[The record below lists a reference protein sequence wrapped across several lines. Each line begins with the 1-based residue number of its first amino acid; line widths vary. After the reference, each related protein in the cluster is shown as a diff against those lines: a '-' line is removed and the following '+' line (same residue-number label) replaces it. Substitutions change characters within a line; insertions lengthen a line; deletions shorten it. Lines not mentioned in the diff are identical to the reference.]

1 MRDATAV
8 VGAALLVLAAAG
20 AVPAAAGAGA
30 QASVAGTGAGAASAG
45 GLADTHCTY
54 PMTVTDATGTEVRID
69 EDPERLAALSPS
81 AAQILWSIG
90 ADEETVAIPQDYYIG
105 YLNDTEG
112 KTDVVND
119 DGSIITEAVVGAQPD
134 LVLAPNVVPDE
145 TVEALRDSGLTVY
158 KFESAA
164 SLADVSAKV
173 ELYGQLTGNY
183 EAAGQVSARMQ
194 GQVQAVRDAVS
205 GAENPRVFFSLGGG
219 YTAGEDTFVGQ
230 IVAAAGGDNIAAG
243 EINTSNGYG
252 TLSNE
257 IVTERDP
264 EWIIQ
269 NGQFGTVPNTPA
281 FNGTTAVQEGNV
293 VRVNRNFMTQNG
305 PRNVE
310 ALKTIAQALHP
321 EAYESIDF
329 SAVETPQPA
338 TCSTPTPTATPT
350 PAPPTDSTPES
361 EAGMDTDGTV
371 TATTMDADGTA
382 TPTAESENGAASPAP
397 ETTASGDGPG
407 FGAATALVALLA
419 GALVARRNR

>member
-8 VGAALLVLAAAG
+8 VGAALLVLAAVG

-30 QASVAGTGAGAASAG
+30 VAGASEAGAASAG
-45 GLADTHCTY
+45 ALADTHCTY
-54 PMTVTDATGTEVRID
+54 PMTVTDATGTEVTID
-69 EDPERLAALSPS
+69 EDPDRLAALAPS

-90 ADEETVAIPQDYYIG
+90 ADDETVAMPQDYYLG

-119 DGSIITEAVVGAQPD
+119 DGSIKVESVIGAEPD

-145 TVEALRDSGLTVY
+145 TVETLRASDLTVY
-158 KFESAA
+158 KFEGAA
-164 SLADVSAKV
+164 SLEDVSDKV

-194 GQVQAVRDAVS
+194 GEVQAVRDAVS
-205 GAENPRVFFSLGGG
+205 GQENPDVFFHLGGG
-219 YTAGEDTFVGQ
+219 WTAGEETFVGQ

-243 EINTSNGYG
+243 EINTTNNYG

-257 IVTERDP
+257 IITERDP

-269 NGQFGTVPNTPA
+269 NGQYGSVPKTPT
-281 FNGTTAVQEGNV
+281 FNETTAVQEGNV

-305 PRNVE
+305 PKNVE

-338 TCSTPTPTATPT
+338 TCTTPTPTAT
-350 PAPPTDSTPES
+350 
-361 EAGMDTDGTV
+361 AGMDADETV
-371 TATTMDADGTA
+371 TATMMDADQSMS
-382 TPTAESENGAASPAP
+382 PTASDTTGVD
-397 ETTASGDGPG
+397 ETTSGDGSG
-407 FGAATALVALLA
+407 FAAATALVALLA
-419 GALVARRNR
+419 GALVARRR

>member
-8 VGAALLVLAAAG
+8 VGAALVVLAAVG

-30 QASVAGTGAGAASAG
+30 PASASDTGAGAASAG
-45 GLADTHCTY
+45 ALADTHCTY

-69 EDPERLAALSPS
+69 EDPDRLAALAPS

-90 ADEETVAIPQDYYIG
+90 ADDETVAIPQDYYVD

-119 DGSIITEAVVGAQPD
+119 DGSIVTEAVVGAQPD
-134 LVLAPNVVPDE
+134 LVLAPNVVPNE
-145 TVEALRDSGLTVY
+145 TVETLRSSGLTVY
-158 KFESAA
+158 KFDAA
-164 SLADVSAKV
+164 SDLEDVAAKI
-173 ELYGQLTGNY
+173 ELFGQLTGNY
-183 EAAGQVSARMQ
+183 EAAGQTSAEMR

-205 GAENPRVFFSLGGG
+205 GEDNPRVFFSLGAG

-230 IVAAAGGDNIAAG
+230 IVAAAGGDNVAAG
-243 EINTSNGYG
+243 EIDTSNGYG
-252 TLSNE
+252 TLSSE
-257 IVTERDP
+257 VVTQNDP

-269 NGQFGTVPNTPA
+269 NGQFGTVPNTAA

-305 PRNVE
+305 PKNVQ

-321 EAYESIDF
+321 EAYEAVDF

-361 EAGMDTDGTV
+361 EGAMDTDGTA
-371 TATTMDADGTA
+371 TATTMDTDGTA
-382 TPTAESENGAASPAP
+382 TPTAESENGAGSPVG
-397 ETTASGDGPG
+397 TTTSGDGPG

-419 GALVARRNR
+419 GALVARRDR

>member
-8 VGAALLVLAAAG
+8 VGAALLVLAAVG

-30 QASVAGTGAGAASAG
+30 ATGASDVGAASAG
-45 GLADTHCTY
+45 ALADAHCTY
-54 PMTVTDATGTEVRID
+54 PMTVTDATDTEVTID
-69 EDPERLAALSPS
+69 EDPERLAALAPS

-90 ADEETVAIPQDYYIG
+90 AQNETVGIPINPYTS
-105 YLNDTEG
+105 YLDGREG
-112 KTDVVND
+112 KTDVATNRSAV
-119 DGSIITEAVVGAQPD
+119 ITEAVVGAQPD
-134 LVLAPNVVPDE
+134 LVLAPNVVPNE
-145 TVEALRDSGLTVY
+145 TVEALRSSGLTVY
-158 KFESAA
+158 KFEAA
-164 SLADVSAKV
+164 SDLEDVAAKI

-183 EAAGQVSARMQ
+183 DAAGRTSAEMQ

-205 GAENPRVFFSLGGG
+205 GEDQPRVFFSLGSG

-257 IVTERDP
+257 IITEKDP
-264 EWIIQ
+264 EWIVQ
-269 NGQFGTVPNTPA
+269 NGQFGSVPNTAA

-305 PRNVE
+305 PKNVE

-321 EAYESIDF
+321 EAYEAIDF

-338 TCSTPTPTATPT
+338 TCSTPTATPSA
-350 PAPPTDSTPES
+350 APPTDSTPES
-361 EAGMDTDGTV
+361 EGGSAATA
-371 TATTMDADGTA
+371 TATTMDSDGTA
-382 TPTAESENGAASPAP
+382 TPTAESENGAGSPVG
-397 ETTASGDGPG
+397 TTTSGDGPG

-419 GALVARRNR
+419 GALVARRRR

>member
-8 VGAALLVLAAAG
+8 VGAALLVLAAVG

-30 QASVAGTGAGAASAG
+30 PASASDTEAGAAIAG
-45 GLADTHCTY
+45 SLANTHCTY
-54 PMTVTDATGTEVRID
+54 PTTVTDATGTEVRID
-69 EDPERLAALSPS
+69 EEPDRLAALAPS
-81 AAQILWSIG
+81 AAQILWGIG
-90 ADEETVAIPQDYYIG
+90 AEEEAVAIPQDYYIG

-119 DGSIITEAVVGAQPD
+119 DGSIVTEAVVGAQPD
-134 LVLAPNVVPDE
+134 LVLAPNVVPNE
-145 TVEALRDSGLTVY
+145 TVQTLRDSGLTVY
-158 KFESAA
+158 KFEAA
-164 SLADVSAKV
+164 TDLEDVAAKI

-183 EAAGQVSARMQ
+183 EAAGRTSAEMR

-205 GAENPRVFFSLGGG
+205 DAENPRVFFSLGGG

-230 IVAAAGGDNIAAG
+230 IVAAAGGDNVAAG

-264 EWIIQ
+264 EWIVQ
-269 NGQFGTVPNTPA
+269 NGPFGAVPNTPA

-293 VRVNRNFMTQNG
+293 VQVDRNFMTQNG
-305 PRNVE
+305 PKNVE
-310 ALKTIAQALHP
+310 ALKTIAAALHP
-321 EAYESIDF
+321 EAYEAVDF

-338 TCSTPTPTATPT
+338 TCSTPTPTL
-350 PAPPTDSTPES
+350 APPTDSTPES
-361 EAGMDTDGTV
+361 EGGMDTDE
-371 TATTMDADGTA
+371 TATTMDADSTA
-382 TPTAESENGAASPAP
+382 TPTPTAESENGAGSPVG
-397 ETTASGDGPG
+397 TTTSGDGPG
-407 FGAATALVALLA
+407 FGAVTALVALLA

>member
-8 VGAALLVLAAAG
+8 VGAALVVLAAVG

-30 QASVAGTGAGAASAG
+30 AAAPSGAGVASG
-45 GLADTHCTY
+45 SSLADTHCTY

-69 EDPERLAALSPS
+69 EDPDRLAALAPS

-90 ADEETVAIPQDYYIG
+90 AEDETVAMPQDYYLG

-119 DGSIITEAVVGAQPD
+119 DGSIKVESVIGAEPD

-145 TVEALRDSGLTVY
+145 TVETLRSSGLTVY
-158 KFESAA
+158 KFEGAA
-164 SLADVSAKV
+164 SLEDVYEKV

-194 GQVQAVRDAVS
+194 GEVQAVRDAVS
-205 GAENPRVFFSLGGG
+205 GQENPRVFFHLGGG
-219 YTAGEDTFVGQ
+219 WTAGEDTFVGQ

-257 IVTERDP
+257 IITERDP
-264 EWIIQ
+264 EWIVQ
-269 NGQFGTVPNTPA
+269 NGQFGSVPNTPT

-305 PRNVE
+305 PKNVE

-321 EAYESIDF
+321 EAYGEIDF

-338 TCSTPTPTATPT
+338 TCATPTPTAT
-350 PAPPTDSTPES
+350 ATDSGGDATET
-361 EAGMDTDGTV
+361 AGMDGDGTV
-371 TATTMDADGTA
+371 TATMMDADGTA
-382 TPTAESENGAASPAP
+382 TPTAESEDGAASPAP
-397 ETTASGDGPG
+397 ETTASGDGAG

-419 GALVARRNR
+419 GALLARRR